1 MAANSYTP
9 RLRVRSSNGVY
20 GLKLDS
26 GLVADPSAPKDAAN
40 AARVMCYS
48 KDGSLYAYHDGT
60 VIKVLSTADGSTLC
74 EIARPRTLALVF
86 SPNNSQLAAWE
97 NYSIKKGGAGPAEG
111 GGAAAHGANDNLT
124 VWSTGSGEMVTSYIN
139 RGYENWGPQWTDDD
153 AWCVRLG
160 RDEVHFYDA
169 TDYSK
174 GVCKRLKLKGI
185 AKFSLAPGEGPCRLI
200 TFVPVDK
207 GAPAKCGLYRE
218 PNLERPLAF
227 KSFFKADKINFKWNA
242 EGSAC
247 LIATATDLDTT
258 GKSYYGETNLYYMGM
273 REGAAQVILDKTGPI
288 SDFDWAPTGD
298 KFCVVYGSMPAKAAL
313 FNSKC
318 DKVFDFGTGPRNWVR
333 FSPHGNIIMLAGFG
347 NISAGVMQFWDP
359 KEKKLINQI
368 ERRDSTMIAWCP
380 DSRHFLTAT
389 TSPRLK
395 VDNGF
400 TVWHYANSAPLCQQ
414 EDMKE
419 LWDVAWQPAAAGA
432 IPVHPIEQPK
442 GAGGKAKAFVPV
454 KAQAYRPP
462 GARGTQSS
470 IKLHVEEA
478 AENVKE
484 PEEQQLSKSALKN
497 KKRKEAK
504 ARALR
509 DAAIAA
515 SGGVVPKKKS
525 AEQQAAV
532 AAAASIVGT
541 PKVKMTAPDAAQSDE
556 KRIRNLNKKL
566 RQIDSLK
573 AKQAAGEFLQTNQL
587 EKIKEEET
595 LKAEVAELAA
605 QLEALRA

>member
-1 MAANSYTP
+1 
-9 RLRVRSSNGVY
+9 
-20 GLKLDS
+20 
-26 GLVADPSAPKDAAN
+26 
-40 AARVMCYS
+40 MCYS
-48 KDGSLYAYHDGT
+48 KDGSLFAYHDGS
-60 VIKVLSTADGSTLC
+60 VIKVVSTATGETVT

-86 SPNNSQLAAWE
+86 SPNNTQLAAWE
-97 NYSIKKGGAGPAEG
+97 NYSKVVKMGGAGPAAEGDG
-111 GGAAAHGANDNLT
+111 GGAAAAAAPAPVHGANDNLT
-124 VWSTGSGEMVTSYIN
+124 VWSTGTGDLVTSYIN
-139 RGYENWGPQWTDDD
+139 RGYENWHPQWTDDD

-160 RDEVHFYDA
+160 KDEVHFYDA

-174 GVCKRLKLKGI
+174 GVLKRLKLKGCT
-185 AKFSLAPGEGPCRLI
+185 KVSLAPGSGPCRLI
-200 TFVPVDK
+200 TFVPVVK

-218 PNLERPLAF
+218 PNFDRPLAF
-227 KSFFKADKINFKWNA
+227 KSFFKADKINFQWNP

-247 LIATATDLDTT
+247 LIATSTDLDTT
-258 GKSYYGETNLYYMGM
+258 GKSYYGETNLYYIGM
-273 REGAAQVILDKTGPI
+273 KEGAAQVILDKAGPL
-288 SDFDWAPTGD
+288 SDYDWAPSGD

-318 DKVFDFGTGPRNWVR
+318 DKVFDFGTGPRNFVK
-333 FSPHGNIIMLAGFG
+333 FSPHGNIVMLAGFG

-368 ERRDSTMIAWCP
+368 ERRDSTAIAWCP

-400 TVWHYANSAPLCQQ
+400 TVWHYANGSPLYQQ

-419 LWDVAWQPAAAGA
+419 LWDVAWQPAPPGS
-432 IPVHPIEQPK
+432 IPEHPIEQPK
-442 GAGGKAKAFVPV
+442 GAGGKPKAFVPV

-462 GARGTQSS
+462 GARGTTSS

-478 AENVKE
+478 AENVKPE
-484 PEEQQLSKSALKN
+484 EEQQLSKSALKN

-504 ARALR
+504 ARAAR
-509 DAAIAA
+509 DAVIAA
-515 SGGVVPKKKS
+515 TGIVPKKKS

-532 AAAASIVGT
+532 AVAASIVGT
-541 PKVKMTAPDAAQSDE
+541 PKVKMTAPDTAQNDE

-573 AKQAAGEFLQTNQL
+573 EKQAAGEFLQTNQL
-587 EKIKEEET
+587 EKIKEEEA
-595 LKAEVAELAA
+595 LKAEVATLNA